1 MAHYNFS
8 NFIIKNFD
16 LSFVN
21 DNGIGMLQTKEF
33 ANFDEAYQYMKL
45 LYSDKDMA
53 RKLSGMR
60 AIVISASNFELLQK
74 YFSFDDYAE
83 FYNEHFSDI
92 PEPEI
97 EGIMLDEP
105 ILIEGVDQAEEEDY

>member
-60 AIVISASNFELLQK
+60 AIVISASNFELLQ
-74 YFSFDDYAE
+74 SI
-83 FYNEHFSDI
+83 SVLM
-92 PEPEI
+92 
-97 EGIMLDEP
+97 IMRNSITNTSLTF
-105 ILIEGVDQAEEEDY
+105 LNRK